1 MFEKNPIYMYIY
13 GYNLEKK
20 CEESGFLLL
29 CIKFVFYKK
38 KKKKTSRRLQAKN
51 FLAQITRVSSFD
63 EVSPLNG
70 WNLSRNSV
78 SPDLT
83 ERS

>member
-1 MFEKNPIYMYIY
+1 MRRIWFP
-13 GYNLEKK
+13 
-20 CEESGFLLL
+20 
-29 CIKFVFYKK
+29 FVMHKIRILQKK
-38 KKKKTSRRLQAKN
+38 KISRRLQAKN

-83 ERS
+83 ERP

>member
-1 MFEKNPIYMYIY
+1 MRRIWFP
-13 GYNLEKK
+13 
-20 CEESGFLLL
+20 
-29 CIKFVFYKK
+29 FVMHKIRILQ
-38 KKKKTSRRLQAKN
+38 KKKTSRRLQAKN

>member
-1 MFEKNPIYMYIY
+1 MRRIWFP
-13 GYNLEKK
+13 
-20 CEESGFLLL
+20 
-29 CIKFVFYKK
+29 FVMHKIRILQK

>member
-1 MFEKNPIYMYIY
+1 MRRIWFP
-13 GYNLEKK
+13 
-20 CEESGFLLL
+20 
-29 CIKFVFYKK
+29 FVMHKIRILQ

-83 ERS
+83 ERP

>member
-1 MFEKNPIYMYIY
+1 MRRIWFP
-13 GYNLEKK
+13 
-20 CEESGFLLL
+20 
-29 CIKFVFYKK
+29 FVMHKIRILQ

>member
-29 CIKFVFYKK
+29 CIKFVFY

>member
-1 MFEKNPIYMYIY
+1 MFEKNPIYIY
-13 GYNLEKK
+13 TRPGKK

-29 CIKFVFYKK
+29 CIKFAIKK
-38 KKKKTSRRLQAKN
+38 KKKNIKAFISLQARN
-51 FLAQITRVSSFD
+51 FLAQITRVSSSD
-63 EVSPLNG
+63 KVSPLDG

-83 ERS
+83 ERP

>member
-1 MFEKNPIYMYIY
+1 MRRIWFP
-13 GYNLEKK
+13 
-20 CEESGFLLL
+20 
-29 CIKFVFYKK
+29 FVMHKIRILQ

-63 EVSPLNG
+63 EVSPLN